1 MFGRSKIARFL
12 IMPKQ
17 NPDAELALHKLGQ
30 RIRDGFAKKHPTTD
44 KSIQTVRDA
53 VREQYEQ
60 EQEAE
65 REKKPSPDAA
75 REQVRQPPEPG
86 REP

>member
-1 MFGRSKIARFL
+1 MFGRSQIACIL

-30 RIRDGFAKKHPTTD
+30 RIREGYAKKHPTPD
-44 KSIQTVRDA
+44 KSLETVKDA

-60 EQEAE
+60 EQKAE
-65 REKKPSPDAA
+65 REKKPTPDAA
-75 REQVRQPPEPG
+75 PKPERHPSEPDEG
-86 REP
+86 R

>member
-1 MFGRSKIARFL
+1 MAK
-12 IMPKQ
+12 P
-17 NPDAELALHKLGQ
+17 NTDAELALHKLGQ

-60 EQEAE
+60 EQAAE
-65 REKKPSPDAA
+65 REKKPSPEA
-75 REQVRQPPEPG
+75 EKELGRQPEEPDHG
-86 REP
+86 R

>member
-1 MFGRSKIARFL
+1 
-12 IMPKQ
+12 MPKQ

-30 RIRDGFAKKHPTTD
+30 RIRDGFAKKHPTPD

-60 EQEAE
+60 EQAAE
-65 REKKPSPDAA
+65 REKKPAPDAA
-75 REQVRQPPEPG
+75 KEQERRPQEPEQD
-86 REP
+86 R

>member
-1 MFGRSKIARFL
+1 
-12 IMPKQ
+12 MPKQ

-30 RIRDGFAKKHPTTD
+30 RIRDGWAKKHAISD
-44 KSIQTVRDA
+44 KSLETVKNA

-65 REKKPSPDAA
+65 REKKPAPSAEKERD
-75 REQVRQPPEPG
+75 RQPPEPDQD
-86 REP
+86 R

>member
-1 MFGRSKIARFL
+1 MLGRSQVARFL
-12 IMPKQ
+12 IMPKP

-30 RIRDGFAKKHPTTD
+30 RIRQGYAKKHPTPN
-44 KSIQTVRDA
+44 KSLEAVKHA

-65 REKKPSPDAA
+65 REKKPAPDAGK
-75 REQVRQPPEPG
+75 EPERQPPEPDKE
-86 REP
+86 R